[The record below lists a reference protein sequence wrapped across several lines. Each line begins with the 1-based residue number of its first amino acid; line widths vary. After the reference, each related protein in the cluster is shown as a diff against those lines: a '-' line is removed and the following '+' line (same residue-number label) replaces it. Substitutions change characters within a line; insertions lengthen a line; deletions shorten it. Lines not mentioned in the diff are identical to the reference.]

1 MYVPN
6 FFFLPQ
12 VENIRLL
19 TTLGWHQ
26 GKVEVF
32 ADVEEDIQNIF
43 QIKGL
48 NYCTG
53 FMKFHRH
60 VDTPLSAPWNK
71 LPFLREGKTT
81 QCFLQSDLYVSG
93 SYLYFEILCIVCGKG
108 VLFWPNNGN
117 IDFRISEFWCIEQT
131 VKQNRPALNSTTTV
145 LLYKLAFP
153 MPFYIVKDQYHSFS
167 QHY

>member
-1 MYVPN
+1 M
-6 FFFLPQ
+6 
-12 VENIRLL
+12 E
-19 TTLGWHQ
+19 G
-26 GKVEVF
+26 F

-71 LPFLREGKTT
+71 PPFLWEAKPS
-81 QCFLQSDLYVSG
+81 QWFLQSDLYVAG
-93 SYLYFEILCIVCGKG
+93 SYLYFGILCIVCGQG

-131 VKQNRPALNSTTTV
+131 VKQNRPALNSTTAV
-145 LLYKLAFP
+145 LLHKLALPRHFP
-153 MPFYIVKDQYHSFS
+153 
-167 QHY
+167 

>member
-1 MYVPN
+1 M
-6 FFFLPQ
+6 
-12 VENIRLL
+12 ENILLL

-43 QIKGL
+43 QLKGL

-60 VDTPLSAPWNK
+60 VDTPLSALWNK
-71 LPFLREGKTT
+71 PPFLQEGKTS
-81 QCFLQSDLYVSG
+81 QCFLASHLYVSG
-93 SYLYFEILCIVCGKG
+93 SYLYFGILCIVCGKG

-117 IDFRISEFWCIEQT
+117 IDFRISEFGRTEQT
-131 VKQNRPALNSTTTV
+131 VKQNQPALPSTTTV

-153 MPFYIVKDQYHSFS
+153 CHFT
-167 QHY
+167 